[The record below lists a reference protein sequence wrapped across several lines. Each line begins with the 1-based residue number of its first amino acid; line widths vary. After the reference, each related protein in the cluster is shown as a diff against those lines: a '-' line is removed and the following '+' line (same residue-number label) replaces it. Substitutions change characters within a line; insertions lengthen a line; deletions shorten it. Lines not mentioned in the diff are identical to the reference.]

1 LAITKYGSKK
11 VTIDGH
17 TFDSK
22 AEAKYYEQLK
32 WLKQAKQITDFKLQP
47 RYLLQEAFSK
57 NGKHFRKIEY
67 VADFEVHHLD
77 GSVEVID
84 VKGYETKDFLI
95 KRKLFERL
103 YLYKLSV
110 VTYDKSFGWI
120 ELDELKKLKRKVGKP
135 RAKRPN
141 R

>member
-22 AEAKYYEQLK
+22 AEASYYQQLK
-32 WLKQAKQITDFKLQP
+32 WLKQAKQIKDFKLQP

-103 YLYKLSV
+103 YMYKLSV

-120 ELDELKKLKRKVGKP
+120 ELDELKKLKRKAGKP

>member
-1 LAITKYGSKK
+1 MPATKYGSKK

-22 AEAKYYEQLK
+22 AEASYYQQLK
-32 WLKQAKQITDFKLQP
+32 WLKQAKQIKDFKLQP